1 MNILQTKKY
10 YLLIKVEWQIKP
22 NLLILHQKKLSEK
35 QIKIIQD
42 RGRQQILKVL
52 KLTEQNIAI
61 KGAISDNQLNEE
73 AEKETENIE
82 KWEKQ

>member
-1 MNILQTKKY
+1 M
-10 YLLIKVEWQIKP
+10 IKVEWQIKP